1 MTNITE
7 TNQNEGLKGLEKG
20 GVLSE
25 KEAREGPSE
34 GVPLEQGFWIKL
46 GRKSCKN
53 LGEEHAW

>member
-1 MTNITE
+1 ME
-7 TNQNEGLKGLEKG
+7 TNQNERLKGLEKG

-53 LGEEHAW
+53 LGEEHTW